1 MSIELTNEAYQN
13 LKKVFPEL
21 TSIRINAIQTDGW
34 GNTVTFELAQDEQA
48 GNDEVYQ
55 IDEITILVN
64 PTAKKYLEGNIVI
77 DHKQNY
83 GFVIK
88 NSYEI
93 LTFGMKVSLRK

>member
-1 MSIELTNEAYQN
+1 MSIELTKEAYQQ
-13 LKKVFPEL
+13 LKKVFPEI
-21 TSIRINAIQTDGW
+21 THFRINTIQTSGW
-34 GNTVTFELAQDEQA
+34 GSTVTFELAQDEQA

-64 PTAKKYLEGNIVI
+64 QTAKKYLEGNIVI

-93 LTFGMKVSLRK
+93 LTFGMKVRLKK